1 MKRYKVRQVL
11 DLLKKDGCGSHC
23 QNNRVMIVINVDYT
37 DNFVG
42 TPANENIACLV
53 TARTLPELQAEMKS
67 ALKDHIAW
75 MREDGDI
82 IPAEFEGEWTFDW
95 HLSVRAMLHYTE
107 GTVSKAAI
115 SKATGIN
122 QQQLTHYASGYR
134 VPRPAMRDRI
144 IAGIHAIASQLSAI
158 S

>member
-1 MKRYKVRQVL
+1 
-11 DLLKKDGCGSHC
+11 
-23 QNNRVMIVINVDYT
+23 MIIINVDYT
-37 DNFVG
+37 DNFVA
-42 TPANENIACLV
+42 TPANERIACLV
-53 TARTLPELQAEMKS
+53 TARTLPDLQAEMQS
-67 ALKDHIAW
+67 ALRDHIAW
-75 MREDGDI
+75 MREDGDD
-82 IPAEFEGEWTFDW
+82 IPEEFDGEWIFDW

-134 VPRPAMRDRI
+134 VPRPAMREKI
-144 IAGIHAIASQLSAI
+144 INGIHAIALKLSAI